1 MKRQQSY
8 LNHSNPYPRQN
19 RRQPAATQIQRQYRR
34 LRCNLFVAVLAVSGL
49 ISTQVAQ
56 AVSLP
61 RNIFSTIEY
70 TKINSST
77 TPDFTGTREFN
88 VNPAPHVTNQA
99 LDNFSKLVGTSYADA
114 QGQWGN
120 SAIARFVDDG
130 IITNSFYQA
139 TFTKNT
145 DQDALTTRIS
155 NTFLSLRD
163 YGSTVPG
170 DLESS
175 FRFSVFLVHDDG
187 TGTID
192 LTTAAADSKE
202 ISLKGRAGGF
212 SLSGDTD
219 LFTGIYT
226 EEVDL
231 AGAPFGAVFDLDT
244 VSLRISLDP
253 FSVGQDITVVWAA
266 ETVARTKGGET
277 LAETQFWDP
286 IGGTPGPFFSV
297 GPSVS
302 SVPVPA
308 AIWLFGSG
316 FLGLVGISARKG
328 RPNQD

>member
-19 RRQPAATQIQRQYRR
+19 RRQPAATQTQHQYRR
-34 LRCNLFVAVLAVSGL
+34 MCCNLFVAVLAVSGL

-61 RNIFSTIEY
+61 RNIVSTIEY
-70 TKINSST
+70 TKLHSST
-77 TPDFTGTREFN
+77 TADFFDTRAFD

-99 LDNFSKLVGTSYADA
+99 LDNNSKLVGTSYADA

-120 SAIARFVDDG
+120 SANARFIDAG
-130 IITNSFYQA
+130 IEATSVYQA
-139 TFTKNT
+139 TFTKHS
-145 DQDALTTRIS
+145 DQDVLTTRIS

-163 YGSTVPG
+163 FGSSVQG
-170 DLESS
+170 DLEARFKFIVNISPRPS
-175 FRFSVFLVHDDG
+175 FTYTPIIGEV
-187 TGTID
+187 
-192 LTTAAADSKE
+192 
-202 ISLKGRAGGF
+202 SLRGRAGRGF

-226 EEVDL
+226 EEVSPVGTPL
-231 AGAPFGAVFDLDT
+231 AAVYDLDT
-244 VSLRISLDP
+244 
-253 FSVGQDITVVWAA
+253 FSVEIPLYQQFTEIAVGDEFIVEW
-266 ETVARTKGGET
+266 VAISSAVAQGGET
-277 LAETQFWDP
+277 LAKTQFWDP

-302 SVPVPA
+302 TVPVPA

-316 FLGLVGISARKG
+316 FLGLVGISARKR
-328 RPNQD
+328 RPIQD